1 MPDAG
6 TTGTLLQ
13 FVPILIIFAIFYFLL
28 IAPARKRQ
36 KALQALISNLKK
48 GDQVVTTGGLLGE
61 ISSVKDD
68 SIVLKLADNVR
79 VRVTRA
85 AIAGF
90 EGSGGAG

>member
-36 KALQALISNLKK
+36 KALQQLISNLKK

-61 ISSVKDD
+61 VSSVKDD
-68 SIVLKLADNVR
+68 SIVLKLADNIR
-79 VRVTRA
+79 VRVTRS